1 MKKLNYLSV
10 LFVGLL
16 LLGCK
21 EEKVKYELIPAL
33 TEKGINAVI
42 EIPAGT
48 NHKAEYNYDSGG
60 FDVEIRNG
68 KKRVISFV
76 PYVGNYG
83 FIPSTYMDPA
93 IGGDGDAL
101 DVLVIAES
109 VPSGTVME
117 VIPIATLELIDSK
130 EIDTKLVAVPA
141 DPALRVID
149 ATDFMTFT
157 LKYNA
162 AQQIIQNWF
171 LNYKGPGI
179 MEMKGWKDERHAMSE
194 VKKWLVKKPKAK
206 K

>member
-1 MKKLNYLSV
+1 MKQLSYLLV
-10 LFVGLL
+10 LCFLTLVS
-16 LLGCK
+16 CK
-21 EEKVKYELIPAL
+21 QEQVRYELIPAL
-33 TEKGINAVI
+33 TERGVNAVI

-48 NHKAEYNYDSGG
+48 NHKAEYDYDSGE
-60 FDVEIRNG
+60 FTVEIRNG
-68 KKRVISFV
+68 KKRVVNFV

-117 VIPIATLELIDSK
+117 VIPIATLELVDDN
-130 EIDTKLVAVPA
+130 EIDTKLIAVPV
-141 DPALRVID
+141 DTALQVIG

-157 LKYNA
+157 LEYNA

-171 LNYKGPGI
+171 LNYKGPGVTD
-179 MEMKGWKDERHAMSE
+179 MKGWKDERHAMSQ
-194 VKKWLVKKPKAK
+194 VKKWLVKKDK
-206 K
+206 KK